1 MDLLLDI
8 GLLIAAARIA
18 EQLLGRLG
26 LHPAVACTLAGAVL
40 GPLTGI
46 VEPLEAADILLF
58 TAAFVFLVVGL
69 DEVDLPGFVAAAR
82 GRYLVAAGFAAGAAV
97 LAALAVTSDLWGFG
111 LGLGLPAALAL
122 AGVLALSSVG
132 IASDVL
138 AGKGLLKEQ
147 TGLRLFTTV
156 VIAETL
162 LLLLVAA
169 TISGFDRVPAVGGA
183 AVQLGKM
190 AGFALA
196 VWIAAA
202 KLLPRAGELLRRVP
216 GAAALNFALL
226 AGSLA
231 LAAAGAEAVGMHG
244 FLGALLLGASLSGL
258 PHRLRD
264 GMLPGMRRFA
274 EAWQTPLFFAA
285 AGVHLDA
292 SLVGL
297 PAATVAALVCVPLAG
312 KLVGAIA
319 GARLAGLD
327 TPLAVAAGLMAKGPT
342 EIAFL
347 AVLAASGVIG
357 RDVYSLLVIV
367 MFGYVLLAPG
377 AMGAAL
383 DRARAPARPARPRMV
398 LPSFA
403 RHALAGVR
411 VSSVLDRTRAYPGSE
426 VSVENFLS
434 DWTVPNQY
442 DYLVVDDRVPVG
454 IVPLSKA
461 RAMRDASRADAPLRD
476 ALRRRMPQASPDEP
490 IDDVLQ
496 RMAGHWM
503 TVAAVMDPRTGEFL
517 GTVTSHDLLDLVALM
532 DEIEDEVQRRDAD
545 T

>member
-8 GLLIAAARIA
+8 GLLIAAAKTA
-18 EQLLGRLG
+18 EHFLGRFG
-26 LHPAVACTLAGAVL
+26 LHPAVACTLAGVVL

-46 VEPLEAADILLF
+46 VQPPQAADILLF
-58 TAAFVFLVVGL
+58 AAAFVFLVVGL
-69 DEVDLPGFVAAAR
+69 DDVDLPGFVAAAR
-82 GRYLVAAGFAAGAAV
+82 GRYLLAAGFAAGAAV

-156 VIAETL
+156 VIAEML
-162 LLLLVAA
+162 LLLLVVAA
-169 TISGFDRVPAVGGA
+169 ISGFDRVPAVGGA
-183 AVQLGKM
+183 AVQLGKL

-196 VWIAAA
+196 VWIVAAQ
-202 KLLPRAGELLRRVP
+202 LLPRAGELLRRVP
-216 GAAALNFALL
+216 GAAALNFVLL

-231 LAAAGAEAVGMHG
+231 LAAAGAEAVGLHG

-274 EAWQTPLFFAA
+274 EAWQTPLFLAA

-312 KLVGAIA
+312 KFAGAVA

-347 AVLAASGVIG
+347 AVLAASGAIG
-357 RDVYSLLVIV
+357 RDVYSLLVLV
-367 MFGYVLLAPG
+367 MFGYILLAPP
-377 AMGAAL
+377 AIGAAL
-383 DRARAPARPARPRMV
+383 DRARTPDRPARPRMV

-411 VSSVLDRTRAYPGSE
+411 VRSVLDRTRAYPGSE
-426 VSVENFLS
+426 VSVDRFLAE
-434 DWTVPNQY
+434 WTVPNQY
-442 DYLVVDDRVPVG
+442 DYLVVDDGVPKGV
-454 IVPLSKA
+454 VPLSKA
-461 RAMRDASRADAPLRD
+461 QALRDSARAETPLRD
-476 ALRRRMPQASPDEP
+476 ALRRRIPQASPDEP

-545 T
+545 A

>member
-1 MDLLLDI
+1 MNLLLDI
-8 GLLIAAARIA
+8 GLLLAAAKIA
-18 EQLLGRLG
+18 EQLLGRSG

-46 VEPLEAADILLF
+46 VQPPEAADILLF
-58 TAAFVFLVVGL
+58 AAAFVFFVMGL

-97 LAALAVTSDLWGFG
+97 LAALAVTSGTWDFG
-111 LGLGLPAALAL
+111 LGLGLPSALAL

-132 IASDVL
+132 VASGVL

-147 TGLRLFTTV
+147 TGLRVFTTV
-156 VIAETL
+156 IIAETL
-162 LLLLVAA
+162 VLLLVVT

-183 AVQLGKM
+183 AVQLASM
-190 AGFALA
+190 AGFALV
-196 VWIAAA
+196 VWIFGAQ
-202 KLLPRAGELLRRVP
+202 LLPRAGELLRRVP
-216 GAAALNFALL
+216 GAAVLNFVLL

-231 LAAAGAEAVGMHG
+231 LAAAGAEAVGLHG

-274 EAWQTPLFFAA
+274 EAWQTPLFLAA

-292 SLVGL
+292 SLIGL
-297 PAATVAALVCVPLAG
+297 PVAAVAALVCIPLAG
-312 KLVGAIA
+312 KFAGAVA

-327 TPLAVAAGLMAKGPT
+327 TPLAVAAGMLAKGPT

-347 AVLAASGVIG
+347 AVMVASGAI
-357 RDVYSLLVIV
+357 RPDVYSLLVLV
-367 MFGYVLLAPG
+367 MFGYILLAPP
-377 AMGAAL
+377 AIGAAL
-383 DRARAPARPARPRMV
+383 DRARAPDRPARPRLV

-403 RHALAGVR
+403 RHALGGVKVR
-411 VSSVLDRTRAYPGSE
+411 SVLDRTRAYPGSE
-426 VSVENFLS
+426 VSVERFLAE
-434 DWTVPNQY
+434 WTVPDQF
-442 DYLVVDDRVPVG
+442 DYLVVDDGVPAG

-461 RAMRDASRADAPLRD
+461 RALRDASRAEDPLRN
-476 ALRRRMPQASPDEP
+476 ALRRRVPRAAPDEP

-496 RMAGHWM
+496 KMAAHWM

-532 DEIEDEVQRRDAD
+532 DEIEDEVQRQGAE

>member
-8 GLLIAAARIA
+8 GLLIAAAKVA

-46 VEPLEAADILLF
+46 VQPPEAADILLF
-58 TAAFVFLVVGL
+58 AAAFVFLVVGL
-69 DEVDLPGFVAAAR
+69 DEVDLPGFLAAAR

-97 LAALAVTSDLWGFG
+97 LAALAVTSDLWGIG
-111 LGLGLPAALAL
+111 LGLRLPAALAL
-122 AGVLALSSVG
+122 AGVLALSSVA
-132 IASDVL
+132 IASEVL

-147 TGLRLFTTV
+147 TGLRVFTTV
-156 VIAETL
+156 IIAETL
-162 LLLLVAA
+162 VLLLVAA

-196 VWIAAA
+196 VWIVAA

-231 LAAAGAEAVGMHG
+231 LAAAGAEAIGMHG

-274 EAWQTPLFFAA
+274 EAWQTPLFLAA

-292 SLVGL
+292 SLIGL
-297 PAATVAALVCVPLAG
+297 PPATVVALVCVPLAG
-312 KLVGAIA
+312 KFVGAVA

-327 TPLAVAAGLMAKGPT
+327 TPLAVAAGMLAKGPT
-342 EIAFL
+342 EIALL
-347 AVLAASGVIG
+347 AVMVASGTI
-357 RDVYSLLVIV
+357 RPDIYSLLVLV
-367 MFGYVLLAPG
+367 MFGYLLLAPP
-377 AMGAAL
+377 AIGAAL
-383 DRARAPARPARPRMV
+383 DRARAPERPAPPRMV

-403 RHALAGVR
+403 RHALAGVK
-411 VSSVLDRTRAYPGSE
+411 VSSVLDRTRAYPGTD
-426 VSVENFLS
+426 VSIDGFLS

-442 DYLVVDDRVPVG
+442 DYLVVDDGVPVG
-454 IVPLSKA
+454 VLPLSKA
-461 RAMRDASRADAPLRD
+461 RAMRDSARADAPLGD

-532 DEIEDEVQRRDAD
+532 DEIEDEVQRQGAE

>member
-8 GLLIAAARIA
+8 GLLIAAAKVA

-46 VEPLEAADILLF
+46 VQPPEAADILLF
-58 TAAFVFLVVGL
+58 AAAFVFLVVGL
-69 DEVDLPGFVAAAR
+69 DEVDLPGFLAAAR

-97 LAALAVTSDLWGFG
+97 LAALAVTSDPWGIG
-111 LGLGLPAALAL
+111 LGLRLPAALAL
-122 AGVLALSSVG
+122 AGVLALSSVA
-132 IASDVL
+132 IASEVL

-147 TGLRLFTTV
+147 TGLRVFTTV
-156 VIAETL
+156 IIAETL
-162 LLLLVAA
+162 VLLLVAA

-190 AGFALA
+190 AGFAFA

-202 KLLPRAGELLRRVP
+202 KLLPRAGELLRRIP

-231 LAAAGAEAVGMHG
+231 LAAAGAEAIGMHG

-274 EAWQTPLFFAA
+274 EAWQTPLFLAA

-292 SLVGL
+292 SLIGL
-297 PAATVAALVCVPLAG
+297 PPATVVALVCVPLAG
-312 KLVGAIA
+312 KFVGAVA

-327 TPLAVAAGLMAKGPT
+327 TPLAVAAGMLAKGPT
-342 EIAFL
+342 EIALL
-347 AVLAASGVIG
+347 AVMVASGAI
-357 RDVYSLLVIV
+357 RPDIYSLLVLV
-367 MFGYVLLAPG
+367 MFGYLLLAPP
-377 AMGAAL
+377 AIGAAL
-383 DRARAPARPARPRMV
+383 DRARAPERPAPPRMV

-403 RHALAGVR
+403 RHALAGVK
-411 VSSVLDRTRAYPGSE
+411 VSSVLDRTRAYPGTD
-426 VSVENFLS
+426 VSIDGFLS

-442 DYLVVDDRVPVG
+442 DYLVVDDGVPVG
-454 IVPLSKA
+454 VLPLSKA
-461 RAMRDASRADAPLRD
+461 RAMRDSARADAPLRD

-532 DEIEDEVQRRDAD
+532 DEIEDEVQRQGAE